1 MKTILVVDDE
11 GVILKVIQMFL
22 EKADYHVVTAISG
35 PEALEKV
42 QEEKPELII
51 LDIMMPGMNGIQV
64 AEKLKGDTTTQDI
77 PILAL
82 TVLAERPKHEQIMA
96 AGCDAYMAKPFE
108 MDALLKKVRGLM
120 GEEQS
125 GL

>member
-1 MKTILVVDDE
+1 ML
-11 GVILKVIQMFL
+11 L
-22 EKADYHVVTAISG
+22 EKADYHVVTAMSG

-42 QEEKPELII
+42 QREKPDLVI
-51 LDIMMPGMNGIQV
+51 LDIMMPGMNGVQV
-64 AEKLKGDTTTQDI
+64 AEKLKGDPNTQHI

-82 TVLAERPKHEQIMA
+82 TVLTERPHYEEIMA

-108 MDALLKKVRGLM
+108 MEALLKKVRGLM

-125 GL
+125 GS